1 MFSYLKAELYRTR
14 KRMPNILLL
23 IFGLIGIGLSYYV
36 TAKYSTTKSSSSFLS
51 NVYDIVKQVVPFMAI
66 MIATASFKRREEM
79 GTIYKWGFAG
89 LIPVWGI

>member
-36 TAKYSTTKSSSSFLS
+36 TAK
-51 NVYDIVKQVVPFMAI
+51 
-66 MIATASFKRREEM
+66 
-79 GTIYKWGFAG
+79 
-89 LIPVWGI
+89 